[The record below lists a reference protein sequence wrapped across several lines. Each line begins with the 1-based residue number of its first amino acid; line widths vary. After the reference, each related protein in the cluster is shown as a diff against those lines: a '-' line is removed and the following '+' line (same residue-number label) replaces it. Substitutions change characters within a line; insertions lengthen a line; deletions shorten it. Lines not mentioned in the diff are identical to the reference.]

1 MRKLLLV
8 FLLLCAEANAWQLNP
23 SLALNNPYAESCI
36 ASTYK
41 VGDKMRSP
49 IGSSSYTVVK
59 SLSGTSSR
67 CQVQTNPILA
77 NIEMVIG
84 VSPRFQMEVPDDYKA
99 VEINDLSKMSGQV
112 LASSSSRGG
121 LRELVVF
128 YRQRESIITPEAIM
142 QATIDG
148 LATFFKEAPVV
159 KNQEELI
166 INGMKAWRYEV
177 IGTGKTIFAPSVTY
191 QLTMLEGD
199 NEYLIVNATSK
210 TTNYEEDKQNM
221 YTYAYKVS
229 GIKSTS
235 KSEASIEDAKNKCRA
250 KGLKEKTEK
259 FGACVLELI
268 N

>member
-1 MRKLLLV
+1 
-8 FLLLCAEANAWQLNP
+8 
-23 SLALNNPYAESCI
+23 
-36 ASTYK
+36 
-41 VGDKMRSP
+41 
-49 IGSSSYTVVK
+49 
-59 SLSGTSSR
+59 
-67 CQVQTNPILA
+67 
-77 NIEMVIG
+77 
-84 VSPRFQMEVPDDYKA
+84 
-99 VEINDLSKMSGQV
+99 
-112 LASSSSRGG
+112 
-121 LRELVVF
+121 
-128 YRQRESIITPEAIM
+128 M